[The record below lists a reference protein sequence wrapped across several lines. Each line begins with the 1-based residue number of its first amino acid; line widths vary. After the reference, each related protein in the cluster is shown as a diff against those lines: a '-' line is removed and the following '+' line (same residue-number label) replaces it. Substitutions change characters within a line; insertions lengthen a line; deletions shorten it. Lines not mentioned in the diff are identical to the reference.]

1 MMTQTAEL
9 YEARDAHLITGKVLD
24 SLSDAAGAGDAL
36 TPALR
41 VLSGN
46 RALEAHTAA
55 SCLLQPRKG
64 DTVLLA
70 CLEDG
75 TQVVLAVLF
84 RTGEARLNLP
94 AQSTLECSGRL
105 TLRCGESLNL
115 QSGRN
120 MRLHTEELDV
130 AAKNCGLRALSVKS
144 VAESIDIC
152 CNTLYSYGQS
162 VLSVFASLTQC
173 LGTSRR
179 MVEGEDETQAGSST
193 VIAKENVTVMS
204 KNKLA
209 LAEETARTDAK
220 LIQLG

>member
-1 MMTQTAEL
+1 MTQTAEL
-9 YEARDAHLITGKVLD
+9 YEARDAHLVTGKVLD
-24 SLSDAAGAGDAL
+24 PSSDAAGTADGL
-36 TPALR
+36 PPPLR

-46 RALEAHTAA
+46 RAFEAHTAA

-75 TQVVLAVLF
+75 TRVVLAVLF
-84 RTGEARLNLP
+84 RTGEARLRLP

-130 AAKNCGLRALSVKS
+130 TAKNCGLRALSIKS
-144 VAESIDIC
+144 VAQSIDIC
-152 CNTLYSYGQS
+152 CHTLYSYAHS
-162 VLSVFASLTQC
+162 ALSVFASLTQC

-179 MVEGEDETQAGSST
+179 MVEGEDETRAGSST
-193 VIAKENVTVMS
+193 LVAEETVTVMS